1 MARPIRAV
9 VARLVIIAACGVA
22 WSGAGVAQEPAG
34 HATPEAERLET
45 SFKKEWPEL
54 HARLIGLERAHGVL
68 YGALGALTRGKG
80 KVRESDVFSL
90 LRQRA
95 SGASVSS
102 ASDPEADNGYA
113 TLGTRGAAIIRRTH
127 VFHREVLA
135 IFAMVE
141 PSARAAALDAAVER
155 YSSRPDV
162 ALPDVPKDM
171 GILYDHPYTTFT
183 EEGFNPRREQPYP
196 RLSGF
201 VWATHWFQLAAQ
213 EPLETAQDRAG
224 RAAALKIVTDR
235 FERKLTA
242 GTPPNAFPTE
252 LPLAPSI
259 APGLVAVHE
268 RSAAILD
275 NLNMLQDVLADIL
288 VHPKASNPRAAIDD
302 AIAQFVDRSYR
313 VVDVDEWIKM
323 ALRHSIFA
331 QGGPAL
337 MEMTR
342 PDRNSSGHAQHAR
355 GGRSIPPGGMR

>member
-1 MARPIRAV
+1 MMPRPIHAV
-9 VARLVIIAACGVA
+9 VARLVIIAACVVV
-22 WSGAGVAQEPAG
+22 WSGAGAAQGPASN
-34 HATPEAERLET
+34 AEAERLET

-68 YGALGALTRGKG
+68 YGALTRGKG
-80 KVRESDVFSL
+80 KFRESDVFAL
-90 LRQRA
+90 LRQRVRIG
-95 SGASVSS
+95 SGLA
-102 ASDPEADNGYA
+102 ASDPDADSGYA
-113 TLGTRGAAIIRRTH
+113 ALGARAAEIIRRTH

-135 IFAMVE
+135 IFAVVE
-141 PSARAAALDAAVER
+141 SSSRGAALDAAVER

-162 ALPDVPKDM
+162 ALPSVPKDM

-183 EEGFNPRREQPYP
+183 EEGFNPRREQPHP
-196 RLSGF
+196 TLSGF
-201 VWATHWFQLAAQ
+201 VWAAHWFELAAQ
-213 EPLETAQDRAG
+213 EPLETADDRAG
-224 RAAALKIVTDR
+224 RAAGLKLVADR

-288 VHPKASNPRAAIDD
+288 AHPRVPNPRAAIDE
-302 AIAQFVDRSYR
+302 AIAQFIDRNYR

>member
-1 MARPIRAV
+1 MMPRPIHAV
-9 VARLVIIAACGVA
+9 VARLVIVVACVAA
-22 WSGAGVAQEPAG
+22 WSARGGAQGGGPSAG
-34 HATPEAERLET
+34 ET
-45 SFKKEWPEL
+45 DAAWLTASFKQAWPEL
-54 HARLIGLERAHGVL
+54 HARLVGLERAHGVL
-68 YGALGALTRGKG
+68 YGELTRGKG
-80 KVRESDVFSL
+80 KVEESDVFAR
-90 LRQRA
+90 LRQRLSAESGLA
-95 SGASVSS
+95 S
-102 ASDPEADNGYA
+102 SDPDADRGYA
-113 TLGTRGAAIIRRTH
+113 ALGRRGAELIRRTH

-141 PSARAAALDAAVER
+141 PPARAAALDAAVER

-183 EEGFNPRREQPYP
+183 EEGFNPRRELRYP
-196 RLSGF
+196 TLSGF
-201 VWATHWFQLAAQ
+201 VWAAHWLQLAAQ
-213 EPLETAQDRAG
+213 EPLETAGDRAG
-224 RAAALKIVTDR
+224 RAAGLKIVTDR

-242 GTPPNAFPTE
+242 GTPPDAFPSE

-259 APGLVAVHE
+259 APGLVSVHE

-275 NLNMLQDVLADIL
+275 NLNMLHDVLADIL
-288 VHPKASNPRAAIDD
+288 VHPKVSNPRAVVDEAIG
-302 AIAQFVDRSYR
+302 QFVDRNYR

-342 PDRNSSGHAQHAR
+342 TDRNSSGHAQHAR
-355 GGRSIPPGGMR
+355 GKQAIAPGGMR